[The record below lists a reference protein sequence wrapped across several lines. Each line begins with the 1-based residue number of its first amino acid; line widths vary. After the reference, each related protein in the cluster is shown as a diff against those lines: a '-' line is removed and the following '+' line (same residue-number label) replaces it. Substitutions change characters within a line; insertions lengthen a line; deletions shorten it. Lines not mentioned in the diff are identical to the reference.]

1 VAVVQGSHPT
11 NHQLGQ
17 AGKRLALTV
26 FVFAAMLSGMA
37 QSALIPVPPRLT
49 AGDSVSLL
57 ATLPSHLPSAGWAAS
72 LLLVSSDVRLSL
84 AGTPADAG
92 FQFVAAPEV
101 TAAWAAGRYT
111 WSLLASN
118 VGLLER
124 VTLASGQIIID
135 PDPAAGTYDPRSH
148 ARRVLDAIEAYLERA
163 DLKAARTRIADREL
177 QRIPIPELLTLRD
190 RYRADVRAEEATAG
204 LRPVARILTR
214 F

>member
-1 VAVVQGSHPT
+1 
-11 NHQLGQ
+11 
-17 AGKRLALTV
+17 
-26 FVFAAMLSGMA
+26 MA
-37 QSALIPVPPRLT
+37 QSALIPVPSRLT

-57 ATLPSHLPSAGWAAS
+57 ATPPNHLPSAGWAAAF
-72 LLLVSSDVRLSL
+72 LLVSADARLTL
-84 AGTPADAG
+84 AGVPTATG
-92 FQFVAAPEV
+92 FQFAAPPET
-101 TAAWAAGRYT
+101 TATWSAGRYT
-111 WSLLASN
+111 WSLLATN
-118 VGLLER
+118 AGLLER
-124 VTLASGQIIID
+124 TTLASGQVIID

-190 RYRADVRAEEATAG
+190 RYRADVRAEEAAAG